1 MKTYIHIRTS
11 AVKGQIPRPTHMTF
25 KHNAVPSITWRRISV
40 CNTFEGHFLRI
51 MLSGESQPP
60 KVTSCWPIYITEL
73 QRFRASEQI
82 REPEPG
88 VKKGVTSY
96 NSHVMELLYLRW
108 PTGPTVINWTEL
120 NTHTPGLQAFEHKH
134 FNGLKWDFLLR
145 DYLQFNAHFFLCPT
159 HDPFRRHKIM
169 KDITRSSVNISSKD
183 QEKFKVFSQG
193 NQRDNWYEGADRGQ
207 RNLGRRTRVKDQGD
221 EQVGEKKQ
229 TAQTDPVRR
238 PRTNAGFG
246 VI

>member
-1 MKTYIHIRTS
+1 MSFPHSIAIALLSIYPRVMKTYIHIRTS

-108 PTGPTVINWTEL
+108 PTGPTSDKLDRTK
-120 NTHTPGLQAFEHKH
+120 HT
-134 FNGLKWDFLLR
+134 
-145 DYLQFNAHFFLCPT
+145 Y
-159 HDPFRRHKIM
+159 
-169 KDITRSSVNISSKD
+169 TRTSSI
-183 QEKFKVFSQG
+183 
-193 NQRDNWYEGADRGQ
+193 W
-207 RNLGRRTRVKDQGD
+207 
-221 EQVGEKKQ
+221 
-229 TAQTDPVRR
+229 AQT
-238 PRTNAGFG
+238 F
-246 VI
+246 